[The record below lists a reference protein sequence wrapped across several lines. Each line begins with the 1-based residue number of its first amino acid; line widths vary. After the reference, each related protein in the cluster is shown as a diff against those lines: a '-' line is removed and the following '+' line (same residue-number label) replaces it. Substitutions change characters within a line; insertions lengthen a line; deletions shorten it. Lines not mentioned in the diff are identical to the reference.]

1 MPSFITGFCLEY
13 RLIWVEGWGE
23 SSGRQAWEEAVVVTE
38 VRVMVAGPVA
48 AVQLEGGV
56 ELGTYVEC

>member
-1 MPSFITGFCLEY
+1 M
-13 RLIWVEGWGE
+13 EGSGE

-48 AVQLEGGV
+48 AVQQGGGV